1 MLYAFAF
8 GLQLILLVFRLSR
21 VTRAHHSR
29 TQITLWVVEM
39 FVRAAPPSIPTIFL
53 VLTHIAR
60 TRLDRAGLSLLFSKA
75 LRTGANIN
83 MVCFDKT
90 GTLTDSVVRCVLAVD
105 LPCFS
110 GENWFQHTV
119 PHGQLCTRT
128 YLILNLKW
136 SRQACPRQT
145 SLKTVHC
152 YCMHP
157 ARN

>member
-29 TQITLWVVEM
+29 KEITLWVVDM

-60 TRLDRAGLSLLFSKA
+60 RRLDRAGLSLLFSKA

-105 LPCFS
+105 LPCFWGTPLGLVQAPS
-110 GENWFQHTV
+110 WTAVQQAFVCSESYVEQYKLA
-119 PHGQLCTRT
+119 QD
-128 YLILNLKW
+128 
-136 SRQACPRQT
+136 RQA
-145 SLKTVHC
+145 
-152 YCMHP
+152 
-157 ARN
+157 

>member
-8 GLQLILLVFRLSR
+8 GLQLILLIFRLSR
-21 VTRAHHSR
+21 VSRAHHGR
-29 TQITLWVVEM
+29 EEIVAWVVEM

-90 GTLTDSVVRCVLAVD
+90 GTLIDSVVRFLLAVVV
-105 LPCFS
+105 PCF
-110 GENWFQHTV
+110 F
-119 PHGQLCTRT
+119 C
-128 YLILNLKW
+128 
-136 SRQACPRQT
+136 
-145 SLKTVHC
+145 
-152 YCMHP
+152 
-157 ARN
+157 